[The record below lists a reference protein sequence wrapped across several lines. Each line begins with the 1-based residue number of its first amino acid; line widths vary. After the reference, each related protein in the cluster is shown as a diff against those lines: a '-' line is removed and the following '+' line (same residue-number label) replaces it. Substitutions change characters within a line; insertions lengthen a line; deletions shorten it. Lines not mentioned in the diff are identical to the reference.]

1 MLSFDRFY
9 KGASFIL
16 GQQCHFEFY
25 ANTTKTED
33 NDAYIYEYAQEVKYA
48 ILDGNSNLLETL
60 DSEVDKLS
68 LGHSDLLVQLLDSE
82 SCTEA
87 KVIL

>member
-1 MLSFDRFY
+1 MV
-9 KGASFIL
+9 K
-16 GQQCHFEFY
+16 
-25 ANTTKTED
+25 
-33 NDAYIYEYAQEVKYA
+33 YAQVVKYA
-48 ILDGNSNLLETL
+48 ILTVNSNLLETL